1 MNGKI
6 LFFDEW
12 KNFNASLNE
21 EIESRKLT
29 EKQKEEFYKNG
40 EFDKKYDDFLE
51 GFLGTITGTIANY
64 MSTYHIEK
72 KKENDKNYSH
82 MEQIW
87 GEGFDL
93 YWNIVNKKDTIFKY
107 IFWERLDSLPIPEC
121 CFHFIWC

>member
-40 EFDKKYDDFLE
+40 EFNKKYDDFLE
-51 GFLGTITGTIANY
+51 EFLGTITGTIANY
-64 MSTYHIEK
+64 MSTY
-72 KKENDKNYSH
+72 
-82 MEQIW
+82 W
-87 GEGFDL
+87 T
-93 YWNIVNKKDTIFKY
+93 IVNKKDTIFKY
-107 IFWERLDSLPIPEC
+107 IFWERIDYLPIPEC
-121 CFHFIWC
+121 CFHFIRCQIA

>member
-40 EFDKKYDDFLE
+40 EFNKKYDAFLKE
-51 GFLGTITGTIANY
+51 FLGTITGTIANY

-72 KKENDKNYSH
+72 KQENDKNIT
-82 MEQIW
+82 IW
-87 GEGFDL
+87 NKYGEKDL
-93 YWNIVNKKDTIFKY
+93 IYIV
-107 IFWERLDSLPIPEC
+107 
-121 CFHFIWC
+121 FILIVYQNLEILY

>member
-40 EFDKKYDDFLE
+40 EFNKKYDDFLE
-51 GFLGTITGTIANY
+51 EFLGTITGTIANY

-72 KKENDKNYSH
+72 KRENDKNYNH

-87 GEGFDL
+87 GKDL
-93 YWNIVNKKDTIFKY
+93 IYIV
-107 IFWERLDSLPIPEC
+107 
-121 CFHFIWC
+121 FILIEYQNLEILY